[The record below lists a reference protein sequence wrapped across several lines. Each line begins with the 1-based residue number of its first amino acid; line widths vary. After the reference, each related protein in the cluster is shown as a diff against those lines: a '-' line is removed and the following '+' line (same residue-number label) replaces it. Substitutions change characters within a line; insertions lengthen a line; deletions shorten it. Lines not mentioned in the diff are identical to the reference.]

1 MTPMPGFSRTALARG
16 AFGVL
21 AIWAWA
27 AMAGTSMA
35 QPPVK
40 LAPHR
45 AVYELSLERS
55 AAGSGVTE
63 LSGRMV
69 YELKGNDCK
78 GYEQRT
84 RFVTRTQNQKGDE
97 TLTDLRSLYVESGD
111 ATRFRFDTTQYQND
125 RLTEQTT
132 GEARRKEDGAP
143 ELRVNIK
150 KPIRKRTSL
159 KGADILFPI
168 EHTKALLAAALAGK
182 RIFVADLYDGS
193 EKGLKVFETTAVVGD
208 RKAAGAKSDLPA
220 LKNGAVLDR
229 QPSWPVSLSYYA
241 KDGVKGDAVPEYEI
255 AFQLYENGVSRK
267 LFIDYGNFA
276 IRGVLSHLE
285 MLEPGKCVPK

>member
-1 MTPMPGFSRTALARG
+1 MTPMPGFSRTALAWC
-16 AFGVL
+16 ALGVL

-27 AMAGTSMA
+27 ATTGDSMA
-35 QPPVK
+35 QPPIK

-45 AVYELSLERS
+45 AVYELSLDRS
-55 AAGSGVTE
+55 AAGAGVTE

-78 GYEQRT
+78 GYEQTT
-84 RFVTRTQNQKGDE
+84 RFVTRTENQKGDE
-97 TLTDLRSLYVESGD
+97 TLTDLRSLYVENGE

-132 GEARRKEDGAP
+132 GDARRKRAGEP
-143 ELRVNIK
+143 ELRVNVR

-159 KGADILFPI
+159 KGPGILFPI
-168 EHTKALLAAALAGK
+168 EHTKALLAAAIAGK

-208 RKAAGAKSDLPA
+208 RKPAGAKSDLPA
-220 LKNGAVLDR
+220 LKNGAVLDQ
-229 QPSWPVSLSYYA
+229 QPSWPVSLSYYG
-241 KDGVKGDAVPEYEI
+241 KDESKGDAVPEYEI
-255 AFQLYENGVSRK
+255 AFLLYENGVSRK

-276 IRGVLSHLE
+276 IRGVLSHIE
-285 MLEPGKCVPK
+285 MLDPGKCEPK